1 MSTPDRRAMLERDHS
16 TLSIRGQCRLLGI
29 ARSGVYRPA
38 PANDDGDDAA
48 LMRRIDA
55 LFMAWPFPRGVSGLA
70 TDDGDAAGRGD
81 RR

>member
-1 MSTPDRRAMLERDHS
+1 MSTPDRGAMLERNHP

-38 PANDDGDDAA
+38 PANDAEDLP

-55 LFMAWPFPRGVSGLA
+55 LFMAWPFLGG
-70 TDDGDAAGRGD
+70 
-81 RR
+81 